1 MISIVNW
8 DRGQWGWPMM
18 TGEDWKR
25 NPQVGEKILGVA
37 REEVFVHPFQLFQ
50 QQPQPVKRYLCPF
63 QQFQQQSYQWTF
75 ILQGI
80 AIGDSFLK
88 ILSHVT
94 EVGYI
99 IGDISIWIIFCQEM
113 KITFKVSRAR
123 IRDST
128 MSDTGLNHLLGPK
141 VSLVILAT
149 MQWLS
154 SVVKCV
160 ILVTTKSS
168 LRFRIFSC
176 ESSSCA
182 IALPWL
188 FLHCNPLP
196 GMMINWLW
204 EEMINIKW

>member
-94 EVGYI
+94 KVGFI
-99 IGDISIWIIFCQEM
+99 IGDISIWIIFAKKWKQLLRWVERELGTRQCLILDW
-113 KITFKVSRAR
+113 ITSLDQRYP
-123 IRDST
+123 
-128 MSDTGLNHLLGPK
+128 LLSWQPCNDCH
-141 VSLVILAT
+141 
-149 MQWLS
+149 QLS
-154 SVVKCV
+154 NV
-160 ILVTTKSS
+160 SS
-168 LRFRIFSC
+168 L
-176 ESSSCA
+176 
-182 IALPWL
+182 
-188 FLHCNPLP
+188 
-196 GMMINWLW
+196 
-204 EEMINIKW
+204 